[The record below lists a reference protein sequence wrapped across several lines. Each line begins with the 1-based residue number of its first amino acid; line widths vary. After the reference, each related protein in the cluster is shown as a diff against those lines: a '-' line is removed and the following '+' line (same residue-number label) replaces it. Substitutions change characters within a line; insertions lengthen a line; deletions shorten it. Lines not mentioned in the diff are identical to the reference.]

1 VTTSSETAGVPA
13 SGPQSLVLPGPLP
26 LASGQRLD
34 HVEVA
39 YETYG
44 TLDETRSNAV
54 MICHALSGDAHV
66 AEGPGPEGALRPGWW
81 DPVVGPGKAI
91 DTGKYFV
98 VCSNV
103 LGGCSGTT
111 GPGSID
117 PKTGR
122 PYGRRFPLV
131 TIEDMVDVEARLLTE
146 LGIERLASVTGG
158 SMGGMQAL
166 AWAQR
171 YPERVAS
178 VMAIAT
184 TWRLGAQAIAF
195 NEVGRTAILGDPE
208 FRGGDYYD
216 FGQPHH
222 GLATARMVGHITYLS
237 DESMRKK
244 FGRRLRERDALA
256 FDFVTEFEVESYL
269 AYQGKK
275 FVERFDANTYLYMT
289 KAMDYF
295 DLSAG
300 RTHLAEAFE
309 GAAQRYLVLSFSSDW
324 LFTTRQSRD
333 IVDALQ
339 VSGAEVSFAEIPSPY
354 GHDAFLLEPEEQR
367 RYVAPFLESVVAEER
382 DRVLA
387 RAAAEPGGGG
397 A

>member
-1 VTTSSETAGVPA
+1 
-13 SGPQSLVLPGPLP
+13 
-26 LASGQRLD
+26 
-34 HVEVA
+34 
-39 YETYG
+39 
-44 TLDETRSNAV
+44 
-54 MICHALSGDAHV
+54 
-66 AEGPGPEGALRPGWW
+66 
-81 DPVVGPGKAI
+81 
-91 DTGKYFV
+91 
-98 VCSNV
+98 
-103 LGGCSGTT
+103 
-111 GPGSID
+111 
-117 PKTGR
+117 
-122 PYGRRFPLV
+122 
-131 TIEDMVDVEARLLTE
+131 MVDVEARLMTE
-146 LGIERLASVTGG
+146 LGVERLASVTGG

-216 FGQPHH
+216 VGQPHH

-300 RTHLAEAFE
+300 RDRLAEAFE
-309 GAAQRYLVLSFSSDW
+309 GALQRYLVLSFSSDW

-339 VSGAEVSFAEIPSPY
+339 VAGAAGLV
-354 GHDAFLLEPEEQR
+354 R
-367 RYVAPFLESVVAEER
+367 RDPQSVRARRVPAGARGAAAVHRAVPRER
-382 DRVLA
+382 GRRGAA
-387 RAAAEPGGGG
+387 RAAAPARRNGGCARDATTTGHNG
-397 A
+397 ARHPARRPPARSRRWCPRAAACSTWAVATVR

>member
-1 VTTSSETAGVPA
+1 
-13 SGPQSLVLPGPLP
+13 VLPGSLP
-26 LASGQRLD
+26 LASGRQLD

-44 TLDETRSNAV
+44 TLDQTRSNAV
-54 MICHALSGDAHV
+54 LICHALSGDAHV
-66 AEGPGPEGALRPGWW
+66 AEGPAADGSLRPGWW

-91 DTGKYFV
+91 DTRKYFV
-98 VCSNV
+98 ICSNV

-111 GPGSID
+111 GPGSRD

-131 TIEDMVDVEARLLTE
+131 TVEDMVDVQARLLTDI
-146 LGIERLASVTGG
+146 GVERLASVTGG

-171 YPERVAS
+171 YPDRVAS

-195 NEVGRTAILGDPE
+195 NEVGRTAILGDPQ
-208 FRGGDYYD
+208 FRDGDYYD

-222 GLATARMVGHITYLS
+222 GLATARMIGHITYLS
-237 DESMRKK
+237 NESMRKK
-244 FGRRLRERDALA
+244 FGRRLRERDELA

-295 DLSAG
+295 DVSAG
-300 RTHLAEAFE
+300 RGSLAEAF
-309 GAAQRYLVLSFSSDW
+309 GTVAQRYLVLSFSSDW
-324 LFTTRQSRD
+324 LFTTRQSRE

-339 VSGAEVSFAEIPSPY
+339 LAGAEVSFAEISSPY

-367 RYVAPFLESVVAEER
+367 RYVEPFLESVVDAERER
-382 DRVLA
+382 ART
-387 RAAAEPGGGG
+387 RAAAGTGASAVAHGGSR
-397 A
+397 